1 MSGVKPVRLPM
12 PSLTPGG
19 GLAGKKAARRTP
31 ARLSCFRTL
40 IPKPSSPHFPDD
52 LVIWRPSARILV

>member
-40 IPKPSSPHFPDD
+40 IPKPSRQFVCKES
-52 LVIWRPSARILV
+52 